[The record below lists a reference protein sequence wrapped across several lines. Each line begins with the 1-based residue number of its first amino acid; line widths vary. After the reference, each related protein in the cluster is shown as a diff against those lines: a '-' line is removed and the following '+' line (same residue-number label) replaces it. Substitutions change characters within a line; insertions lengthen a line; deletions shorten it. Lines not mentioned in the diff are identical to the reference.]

1 MGEIARGLEPIPL
14 FTDTGCRMGHY
25 AARKQ
30 TPPPFRPPIHMDYSG
45 RDAPWR
51 RCFCGDGEPW
61 DCGGAGCARRVGALR
76 LHGEPA
82 PTHLHRHAG
91 RASSQVLA
99 RWAGV
104 FSGLLLTPLAAR
116 PTALSRPRRAGLLLA
131 L

>member
-61 DCGGAGCARRVGALR
+61 DCGGGRAAHVGLGRSACTESPLPRTFTGMQAELARRFW
-76 LHGEPA
+76 HGGPGFF
-82 PTHLHRHAG
+82 PG
-91 RASSQVLA
+91 CY
-99 RWAGV
+99 
-104 FSGLLLTPLAAR
+104 
-116 PTALSRPRRAGLLLA
+116 
-131 L
+131 